1 MRDKRIEAKII
12 TIGKRYHKKMWIE
25 SSNQNNMM
33 MITPKKPTQ
42 IQTLIQKDQTRQ
54 NLTMQNLNRPRQHQN
69 TISRCLNFN
78 AEYEGRAK
86 DKENET
92 KSPPHEMEL
101 PGSIDKDDYSEE
113 EVIYSEGEPF
123 EMLYPN
129 NTWDSDDTS
138 LEEHLSQPSEW
149 I

>member
-69 TISRCLNFN
+69 TISCCLNFN
-78 AEYEGRAK
+78 AVILVREK
-86 DKENET
+86 KKKKEQKFLNAPKIRKQREI
-92 KSPPHEMEL
+92 
-101 PGSIDKDDYSEE
+101 G
-113 EVIYSEGEPF
+113 
-123 EMLYPN
+123 
-129 NTWDSDDTS
+129 
-138 LEEHLSQPSEW
+138 
-149 I
+149 